1 MSVLTDR
8 FMLDTHTIGHAAL
21 SNALDVAAKVHAL
34 LPGGVTLRA
43 WTLLPCEVAGEVV
56 SLDDKTAIG
65 WIVWLSQQPGWQFEE
80 SLLKRSSF
88 LSKPYVTIA
97 AVTDVDKM
105 PVRIWAHVTAE
116 LQKSAVPTITSQ
128 KAAVSTVT
136 KEKGEAA

>member
-21 SNALDVAAKVHAL
+21 SNALDVAAKVHTL

-65 WIVWLSQQPGWQFEE
+65 WVVWLSQLAGWQFEE
-80 SLLKRSSF
+80 SLLKHSDF
-88 LSKPYVTIA
+88 LPEPYVAIA
-97 AVTDVDKM
+97 AITDVDGM
-105 PVRIWAHVTAE
+105 QVRIWAHVTAE
-116 LQKSAVPTITSQ
+116 SQKAAVSTITSR